1 VPRDANWSQPSASR
15 QIRRTPGEGHSHWIG
30 TPRIVR
36 VGPSSLM
43 GIWQATA
50 NQVRGVKPSLETAGL
65 ACQVDAFLQPGTG
78 CLG

>member
-1 VPRDANWSQPSASR
+1 MAVTAEPVQFHAEPDQ
-15 QIRRTPGEGHSHWIG
+15 
-30 TPRIVR
+30 V
-36 VGPSSLM
+36 LM
-43 GIWQATA
+43 GIGQATA